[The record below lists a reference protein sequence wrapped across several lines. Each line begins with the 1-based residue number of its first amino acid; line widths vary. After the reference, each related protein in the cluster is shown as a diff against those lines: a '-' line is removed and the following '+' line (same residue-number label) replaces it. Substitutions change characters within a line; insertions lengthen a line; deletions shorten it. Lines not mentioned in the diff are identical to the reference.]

1 MKDIDNILEK
11 YFEGESSLEEEKML
25 RNYFSQDE
33 IEEHHKMYVPM
44 FNFFTEE
51 RQGTISTTQ
60 KKKRLPL
67 YVWISIAASL
77 LLLLTVKSVYTNLE
91 NEASRSLV
99 YIDGKRITNIQTI
112 NSEALTSLE
121 NISEMDEDVVD
132 SQIGILDSFTD

>member
-11 YFEGESSLEEEKML
+11 YFEGESSLEEEKIL
-25 RNYFSQDE
+25 RDYFGQKD
-33 IEEHHKMYVPM
+33 IEERHKIYAPM

-51 RQGTISTTQ
+51 REETLPTT
-60 KKKRLPL
+60 KKKKKLPV